1 MARRPIASPPPA
13 RVPAGLLLALISCM
27 SAACRCCSASLDDD
41 VNTFPVSS
49 FSYPETRL
57 RPYDV
62 RYIRVDLPPWFS
74 SLSITLESDVDLGI
88 ESIEQVPK
96 GTLPMICFRDG
107 SPPLPDVSS
116 TSVNGLVLGSLSNQS
131 VERIQGLQNVE
142 QCYPMKKNITI
153 RLTNEQISSGVWY
166 FGLFNGV
173 GPMRTQSK
181 MIVRG
186 PAYSFSANVSVEGCK
201 ASGMWG
207 QNCNQTVDS
216 LSCSPL
222 ESSNITGSIPHVSYN
237 QTRRS
242 VLSCNQTSCFR
253 NGEVKVY
260 TVDIMIMPEELSI
273 IATNLSFSS
282 ALSSNTG
289 SVGNISLLCFARYGR
304 IASAALHDYA
314 GTLDGEPLVIQSPR
328 VGRWFIT
335 ILSANL
341 SKDQGGSKVSD
352 MTVCYSLEVQIA
364 ECPLA
369 KAGPN
374 CMWEKY
380 VLQTFLRMSVPFESY
395 YLPVSDKMSSN
406 SANFLLEPLTS
417 NVSSGELNNTWTYTW
432 TYFLLDI
439 PHGAAGGNIH
449 VRLLSDTKIK
459 YEIYA
464 RFGGLPSLYSWDYY
478 YANKTRSSDDSML
491 FKMYNSS
498 EEKID
503 FYIIYAREGTWGFGL
518 RHAISSSSKDQTTMS
533 ISLERCPRRCSYHGD
548 CKYAYDASGLT
559 TYSFCSCDRNHGG
572 FDCSI
577 EIVSHQG
584 HVLQSIFLIASNAAA
599 ILPAYWALRQK
610 AFAEWVLFTSSGI
623 SSGLYHACDVGTW
636 CALSFSVLQFMD
648 FWLSFMAVVSTFVY
662 LTTIN
667 EVHKRTIHTAVAILT
682 ALLAITKAT
691 RSANII
697 LVMAIG
703 ALGLLVGW
711 LIELSTKY
719 RLLSS
724 SFGLCLN
731 MLDRWRYIGQWLP
744 NLVKRFFR
752 RFRWGF
758 LMAGF
763 VALAMA
769 GISWKLE
776 TSESYWIWHS
786 LWHVTIYTSSFF
798 FLCSKAN
805 PINGDD
811 QRPLDANYELTRQ
824 NSPE

>member
-1 MARRPIASPPPA
+1 MARRSVASPSSS
-13 RVPAGLLLALISCM
+13 RVPTGLLLVLISCV
-27 SAACRCCSASLDDD
+27 SACCSSLDSDL
-41 VNTFPVSS
+41 NTFTASS

-57 RPYDV
+57 RPYDL

-96 GTLPMICFRDG
+96 GTLPMICFREG
-107 SPPLPDVSS
+107 SPPLPDVSN

-131 VERIQGLQNVE
+131 IEWIQGLQNVE
-142 QCYPMKKNITI
+142 QCYPMQKNITI

-166 FGLFNGV
+166 FGLFNGI

-216 LSCSPL
+216 LPCSPL
-222 ESSNITGSIPHVSYN
+222 DSSNIMGSLPYVSYN
-237 QTRRS
+237 QTRGS
-242 VLSCNQTSCFR
+242 VLSCKSSFQTSCFR
-253 NGEVKVY
+253 NNEVKVY
-260 TVDIMIMPEELSI
+260 TVDIVEMSEELSI
-273 IATNLSFSS
+273 IAKNLSFSS

-289 SVGNISLLCFARYGR
+289 SVGNFSLLCLARYGG
-304 IASAALHDYA
+304 IASAALNDYS
-314 GTLDGEPLVIQSPR
+314 GTLDGEPFVIQLPR

-341 SKDQGGSKVSD
+341 SIDQGGIKVSN

-364 ECPLA
+364 ECSVA

-380 VLQTFLRMSVPFESY
+380 VLQTFLRISVPFESY
-395 YLPVSDKMSSN
+395 YLPVSEKMSSN
-406 SANFLLEPLTS
+406 SANFLLEPLIS
-417 NVSSGELNNTWTYTW
+417 NISSGELNNTWTY
-432 TYFLLDI
+432 FLLDV

-449 VRLLSDTKIK
+449 VRLSSDTKIN

-478 YANKTRSSDDSML
+478 YANKTSSSDGSMF

-503 FYIIYAREGTWGFGL
+503 FYILYAREGTWSFGL
-518 RHAISSSSKDQTTMS
+518 RHVISSSSKDQTTMS
-533 ISLERCPRRCSYHGD
+533 LSLERCPRRCSSHGD
-548 CKYAYDASGLT
+548 CKSALDASGLT

-584 HVLQSIFLIASNAAA
+584 HVLQSVFLIASNAAA

-682 ALLAITKAT
+682 ALLAVTKAT
-691 RSANII
+691 RSANIM

-719 RLLSS
+719 RSLSS

-731 MLDRWRYIGQWLP
+731 MLDRWQYIREWLR
-744 NLVKRFFR
+744 NLVKTFFR

-758 LMAGF
+758 LIAGF
-763 VALAMA
+763 LALTMA

-805 PINGDD
+805 PINVDD
-811 QRPLDANYELTRQ
+811 QRPPDGNYELTRQ
-824 NSPE
+824 DSFSRVE

>member
-1 MARRPIASPPPA
+1 MARRSVAPPPSSRA
-13 RVPAGLLLALISCM
+13 PGGLLLALVACM
-27 SAACRCCSASLDDD
+27 SACRASLDDGD
-41 VNTFPVSS
+41 ANTFTVSS

-57 RPYDV
+57 RPYDL

-96 GTLPMICFRDG
+96 STLPMICFRDG
-107 SPPLPDVSS
+107 SPPLPDVSN

-142 QCYPMKKNITI
+142 QCFPMQKNITI

-173 GPMRTQSK
+173 GAVRTQSK

-216 LSCSPL
+216 LSCTPL
-222 ESSNITGSIPHVSYN
+222 DSSNITGSLPYVGYN
-237 QTRRS
+237 QTRGS
-242 VLSCNQTSCFR
+242 VLSCKSSFQTHCFR
-253 NGEVKVY
+253 NDEVKVY
-260 TVDIMIMPEELSI
+260 TVDIMDMSENLSI

-282 ALSSNTG
+282 TSPSNTRG
-289 SVGNISLLCFARYGR
+289 VGNLTLLCYARYGR
-304 IASAALHDYA
+304 IASAVLHDYS
-314 GTLDGEPLVIQSPR
+314 GTLDGEPFFIQSPR

-341 SKDQGGSKVSD
+341 SKDQGGIKVSD

-364 ECPLA
+364 ECPVA
-369 KAGPN
+369 KAGPS

-380 VLQTFLRMSVPFESY
+380 VLQTFLRISVPFESY
-395 YLPVSDKMSSN
+395 YLPVSEKMSSN
-406 SANFLLEPLTS
+406 SANFLLEPLIS
-417 NVSSGELNNTWTYTW
+417 NISSGELNNTW

-449 VRLLSDTKIK
+449 VRLSSDTKIN

-478 YANKTRSSDDSML
+478 YANKTSSSDGSM
-491 FKMYNSS
+491 FIKMYNSS

-503 FYIIYAREGTWGFGL
+503 FYILYAREGTWSFGL
-518 RHAISSSSKDQTTMS
+518 RYVISSSSKDQTTMS
-533 ISLERCPRRCSYHGD
+533 LSLERCPRRCSSHGD
-548 CKYAYDASGLT
+548 CKSALDASGLT

-572 FDCSI
+572 FDCGI

-662 LTTIN
+662 LTTID

-682 ALLAITKAT
+682 AIMAITKAT

-697 LVMAIG
+697 LVIAIG

-719 RLLSS
+719 RSLSF
-724 SFGLCLN
+724 SFGFCLN
-731 MLDRWRYIGQWLP
+731 MLDRWQFIREWLH
-744 NLVKRFFR
+744 NLVKTFFR

-758 LMAGF
+758 LIAGF
-763 VALAMA
+763 VALTMA

-786 LWHVTIYTSSFF
+786 LWHVTIYTASFF
-798 FLCSKAN
+798 FLCSKAT

-811 QRPLDANYELTRQ
+811 QRPADANYELTRQ
-824 NSPE
+824 DSFSRVE

>member
-1 MARRPIASPPPA
+1 
-13 RVPAGLLLALISCM
+13 
-27 SAACRCCSASLDDD
+27 
-41 VNTFPVSS
+41 
-49 FSYPETRL
+49 
-57 RPYDV
+57 
-62 RYIRVDLPPWFS
+62 
-74 SLSITLESDVDLGI
+74 
-88 ESIEQVPK
+88 
-96 GTLPMICFRDG
+96 MICFRDG
-107 SPPLPDVSS
+107 SPPLPDVSN

-131 VERIQGLQNVE
+131 IERIQGLQNVE
-142 QCYPMKKNITI
+142 QCYPMQKNITI

-173 GPMRTQSK
+173 GPTRTQSK

-186 PAYSFSANVSVEGCK
+186 SAYSFSANVSVEGCK

-222 ESSNITGSIPHVSYN
+222 DSSNITGSIPYVSYN
-237 QTRRS
+237 QTRGS

-260 TVDIMIMPEELSI
+260 TVNIMEMSEELSI
-273 IATNLSFSS
+273 IVTNLSFSS

-289 SVGNISLLCFARYGR
+289 GVGNISLLCFARYGG
-304 IASAALHDYA
+304 IASAALHDYSGA
-314 GTLDGEPLVIQSPR
+314 LDGEPFVIQSPR

-341 SKDQGGSKVSD
+341 SKDQGGIKVSD

-364 ECPLA
+364 ECPVA

-374 CMWEKY
+374 CTWEKY
-380 VLQTFLRMSVPFESY
+380 VLQTFLRIPAPFESY
-395 YLPVSDKMSSN
+395 YLPVSEKMSSN
-406 SANFLLEPLTS
+406 SANFLLEPLIS
-417 NVSSGELNNTWTYTW
+417 NISSGELNNTW

-449 VRLLSDTKIK
+449 LRLSSDTKIK

-478 YANKTRSSDDSML
+478 YANKTNSSDSSMF

-518 RHAISSSSKDQTTMS
+518 RHVIGSSSKDQTTMS
-533 ISLERCPRRCSYHGD
+533 LSLERCPRRCSSHGV
-548 CKYAYDASGLT
+548 CKYALDASGLT

-577 EIVSHQG
+577 EIVSQQG

-636 CALSFSVLQFMD
+636 CVLSFSVLQFMD

-682 ALLAITKAT
+682 ALMAITKAT

-697 LVMAIG
+697 LVIAIG

-719 RLLSS
+719 RSLSY

-731 MLDRWRYIGQWLP
+731 MLERWQYIREWLR
-744 NLVKRFFR
+744 NIVKTFFR

-758 LMAGF
+758 LIAGF
-763 VALAMA
+763 VALTLA

-776 TSESYWIWHS
+776 SSESYWIWHS

-811 QRPLDANYELTRQ
+811 ERPPDGNYELTRQ
-824 NSPE
+824 DSFSRVE

>member
-1 MARRPIASPPPA
+1 MARRLIASPSCPRA
-13 RVPAGLLLALISCM
+13 AVGLLLALISCM
-27 SAACRCCSASLDDD
+27 SACCFSLDSD

-49 FSYPETRL
+49 FCYPETRL
-57 RPYDV
+57 RPYDLS
-62 RYIRVDLPPWFS
+62 YIRVDLPPWFS
-74 SLSITLESDVDLGI
+74 SLSIALESDVDLEI

-96 GTLPMICFRDG
+96 SNLPMICFRDG
-107 SPPLPDVSS
+107 SPPLPDVSN

-131 VERIQGLQNVE
+131 IERIQGLQNVE
-142 QCYPMKKNITI
+142 QCYPMQKNITI

-173 GPMRTQSK
+173 GPTRTQSK

-186 PAYSFSANVSVEGCK
+186 SAYSFSANVSVEGCK

-222 ESSNITGSIPHVSYN
+222 DSSNITGSIPYVSYN
-237 QTRRS
+237 QTRGS

-260 TVDIMIMPEELSI
+260 TVNIMEMSEELSI
-273 IATNLSFSS
+273 IVTNLSFSS

-289 SVGNISLLCFARYGR
+289 GVGNISLLCFARYGG
-304 IASAALHDYA
+304 IASAALHDYSGA
-314 GTLDGEPLVIQSPR
+314 LDGEPFVIQSPR

-341 SKDQGGSKVSD
+341 SKDQGGIKVSD

-364 ECPLA
+364 ECPVA

-374 CMWEKY
+374 CTWEKY
-380 VLQTFLRMSVPFESY
+380 VLQTFLRIPAPFESY
-395 YLPVSDKMSSN
+395 YLPVSEKMSSN
-406 SANFLLEPLTS
+406 SANFLLEPLIS
-417 NVSSGELNNTWTYTW
+417 NISSGELNNTW

-449 VRLLSDTKIK
+449 LRLSSDTKIK

-478 YANKTRSSDDSML
+478 YANKTNSSDSSMF

-518 RHAISSSSKDQTTMS
+518 RHVIGSSSKDQTTMS
-533 ISLERCPRRCSYHGD
+533 LSLERCPRRCSSHGV
-548 CKYAYDASGLT
+548 CKYALDASGLT

-577 EIVSHQG
+577 EIVSQQG

-636 CALSFSVLQFMD
+636 CVLSFSVLQFMD

-682 ALLAITKAT
+682 ALMAITKAT

-697 LVMAIG
+697 LVIAIG

-719 RLLSS
+719 RSLSY

-731 MLDRWRYIGQWLP
+731 MLERWQYIREWLR
-744 NLVKRFFR
+744 NIVKTFFR

-758 LMAGF
+758 LIAGF
-763 VALAMA
+763 VALTLA

-776 TSESYWIWHS
+776 SSESYWIWHS

-811 QRPLDANYELTRQ
+811 ERPPDGNYELTRQ
-824 NSPE
+824 DSFSRVE

>member
-1 MARRPIASPPPA
+1 MAPRSVAPPSSSRAP
-13 RVPAGLLLALISCM
+13 VGLLLALIACM
-27 SAACRCCSASLDDD
+27 SACCASLDNGDA
-41 VNTFPVSS
+41 NTFTVSS

-57 RPYDV
+57 RPYDL

-96 GTLPMICFRDG
+96 STLPMICFRDG
-107 SPPLPDVSS
+107 SPPLPDVSN

-142 QCYPMKKNITI
+142 QCFPMQKNITI

-166 FGLFNGV
+166 YGLFNGV
-173 GPMRTQSK
+173 GAVRTQSK

-216 LSCSPL
+216 LSCTPL
-222 ESSNITGSIPHVSYN
+222 DSSNITGSLPYVGYN
-237 QTRRS
+237 QTRGS
-242 VLSCNQTSCFR
+242 VLSCKSSFQTYCFR
-253 NGEVKVY
+253 NDEVKVY
-260 TVDIMIMPEELSI
+260 TVDIMDMSENLSI

-282 ALSSNTG
+282 TSPSNTG
-289 SVGNISLLCFARYGR
+289 GVGNLTLLCYARYGR
-304 IASAALHDYA
+304 IASAVLHDYS
-314 GTLDGEPLVIQSPR
+314 GTLDGEPFVIQSPR
-328 VGRWFIT
+328 LGRWFIT

-341 SKDQGGSKVSD
+341 SKDQGGIKVSD

-364 ECPLA
+364 ECPVA
-369 KAGPN
+369 KAGPS

-380 VLQTFLRMSVPFESY
+380 VLQTFLRISVPFESY
-395 YLPVSDKMSSN
+395 YLPVSEKMSSN
-406 SANFLLEPLTS
+406 SANFLLEPLIS
-417 NVSSGELNNTWTYTW
+417 NISFGELNNTW

-439 PHGAAGGNIH
+439 PRGAAGGNIH
-449 VRLLSDTKIK
+449 VRLSSDTKIN

-478 YANKTRSSDDSML
+478 YANKTSSSDGSM
-491 FKMYNSS
+491 FIKMYNSS

-503 FYIIYAREGTWGFGL
+503 FYILYAREGTWTFGL
-518 RHAISSSSKDQTTMS
+518 RHVISSSSKDQTTMS
-533 ISLERCPRRCSYHGD
+533 LSLERCPRRCSSHGD
-548 CKYAYDASGLT
+548 CKSALDASGLT

-662 LTTIN
+662 LTTID

-682 ALLAITKAT
+682 AIMAITKAT

-697 LVMAIG
+697 LVIAIG

-719 RLLSS
+719 RSLSF
-724 SFGLCLN
+724 SFGFCLN
-731 MLDRWRYIGQWLP
+731 MLDRWQFIREWLH
-744 NLVKRFFR
+744 NLVKTFFR

-758 LMAGF
+758 LIAGF
-763 VALAMA
+763 VALTMA

-786 LWHVTIYTSSFF
+786 LWHVTIYTASFF
-798 FLCSKAN
+798 FLCSKAT

-811 QRPLDANYELTRQ
+811 QRPPDANYELTRQ
-824 NSPE
+824 DSFSRVE